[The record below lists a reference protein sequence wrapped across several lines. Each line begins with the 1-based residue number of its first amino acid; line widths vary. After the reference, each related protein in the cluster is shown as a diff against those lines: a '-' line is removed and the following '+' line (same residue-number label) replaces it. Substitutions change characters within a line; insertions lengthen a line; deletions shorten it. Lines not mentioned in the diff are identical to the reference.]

1 MKVALLNDSF
11 PPVIDGVANVVLN
24 YADVLT
30 KENLA
35 DVMVCTPKYPGTD
48 YLVYPYKVVPYMSF
62 DTTKIVKGYRAGNP
76 FDFKELNDMGSFE
89 PDIIHTHCPVASTYV
104 SRMLRAITDAPIVF
118 TYHTKFD
125 EDIAKAVKSEFLQK
139 ETAKVLANNIES
151 CDEVWVVSNGA
162 GENMRSLGYQGDYR
176 VMNNGVDF
184 AKGRVAKDEVE
195 KVVKDYDLPENTPVF
210 LFVGRIIE
218 YKGIP
223 LIIEAMERLKE
234 ADIDFRMV
242 FVGCGPDYDKYVEL
256 ATQKGLM
263 ETSTKGKCIFTG
275 PIYDRNMLR
284 AWNTRAD
291 LFIFPSTYDT
301 NGIVV
306 REAAA
311 CGLASVLIKD
321 SCAAEGITDGR
332 NGYLIEKK
340 SEDLAD
346 LLTKLVEDLDKVHEV
361 GQHAM
366 DEIYISWTD
375 SVHMAYER
383 YGELI
388 DLKNSGKL
396 ILNKR
401 HKLADNF
408 LDMSDEIATTLAAM
422 IKRPHNSFDN
432 MLGNVEDF
440 MEHMQ
445 NELEEHILSSY
456 GSFKRS
462 IKSIQ
467 QELDDLFNM
476 DNK

>member
-195 KVVKDYDLPENTPVF
+195 KVVKDYKRVLPEAVIYVYDNNSSDDTVAIAKEAGAVVRHEYVQGKGNVIRRMFREIDAHCYVMVDGDDTYPAEEALKLIEPVLEGRADMVIGDRLSSTYHKENKRAFHSFGNNLVKGLINF
-210 LFVGRIIE
+210 LF
-218 YKGIP
+218 K
-223 LIIEAMERLKE
+223 
-234 ADIDFRMV
+234 
-242 FVGCGPDYDKYVEL
+242 
-256 ATQKGLM
+256 
-263 ETSTKGKCIFTG
+263 SN
-275 PIYDRNMLR
+275 IY
-284 AWNTRAD
+284 
-291 LFIFPSTYDT
+291 F
-301 NGIVV
+301 
-306 REAAA
+306 
-311 CGLASVLIKD
+311 
-321 SCAAEGITDGR
+321 
-332 NGYLIEKK
+332 
-340 SEDLAD
+340 
-346 LLTKLVEDLDKVHEV
+346 
-361 GQHAM
+361 Q
-366 DEIYISWTD
+366 
-375 SVHMAYER
+375 
-383 YGELI
+383 
-388 DLKNSGKL
+388 
-396 ILNKR
+396 
-401 HKLADNF
+401 
-408 LDMSDEIATTLAAM
+408 
-422 IKRPHNSFDN
+422 
-432 MLGNVEDF
+432 
-440 MEHMQ
+440 
-445 NELEEHILSSY
+445 
-456 GSFKRS
+456 
-462 IKSIQ
+462 
-467 QELDDLFNM
+467 
-476 DNK
+476 